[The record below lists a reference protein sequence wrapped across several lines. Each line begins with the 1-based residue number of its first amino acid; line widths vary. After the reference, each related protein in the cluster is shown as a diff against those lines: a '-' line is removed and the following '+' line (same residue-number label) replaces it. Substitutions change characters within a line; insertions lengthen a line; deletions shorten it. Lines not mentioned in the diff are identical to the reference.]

1 MKIERLVIGTSNAAK
16 LSEWSR
22 LLSPIVEVVGLET
35 FGHRPTIQERG
46 LTFEENARI
55 KAGGYAVGLGEY
67 VFSEDGGYEVDAL
80 GGEPGV
86 KSRRIL
92 DGDREGTDQELIAY
106 VLQRLVGVPFE
117 QRGVKLTVAV
127 AIADP
132 EGEIVYSDRGS
143 FNGVVAEKPGPVLI
157 EGYPF
162 RSIHFIP
169 ELGKTYAELTEEEH
183 DIYSHKRPLAARIIV
198 FLLGLRINDF
208 RVRIGLD

>member
-1 MKIERLVIGTSNAAK
+1 MRYIL
-16 LSEWSR
+16 
-22 LLSPIVEVVGLET
+22 
-35 FGHRPTIQERG
+35 
-46 LTFEENARI
+46 
-55 KAGGYAVGLGEY
+55 
-67 VFSEDGGYEVDAL
+67 SEDGGYEVEAL

-117 QRGVKLTVAV
+117 QRGVKLIVAV

-132 EGEIVYSDRGS
+132 GGEIIYSDRGS
-143 FNGVVAEKPGPVLI
+143 FKGVVAEKPGPVLI

-162 RSIHFIP
+162 RSIHFIS

-198 FLLGLRINDF
+198 FLLGFRINDF
-208 RVRIGLD
+208 RDRIGLVQKSV